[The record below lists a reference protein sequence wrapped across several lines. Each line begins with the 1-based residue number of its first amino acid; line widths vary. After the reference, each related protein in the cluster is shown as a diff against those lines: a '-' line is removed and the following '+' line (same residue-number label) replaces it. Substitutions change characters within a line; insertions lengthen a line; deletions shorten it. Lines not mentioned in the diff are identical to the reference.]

1 MLLRRVIRWVVVVI
15 IALHGLLHLLGAVK
29 GFGWAAVPALTADI
43 GPLLGFAWL
52 CVGLLV
58 LAVAVLLAQGD
69 CPWWV
74 PLSAALLSQVL
85 VVSAWQDARA
95 GTVVN
100 VLLLAVAGHAWAR
113 TGPRSLRADYARHV
127 EAALSAP
134 RHPAFVAEGHVAD
147 LPEPVIRFLR
157 QAGAVDRPAVVGFR
171 ASIHGRIRGGP
182 TKPWMP
188 FIGEQVNVYGADP
201 CRIFFMDATM
211 LGLPVDVLHVFT
223 RGAATMRVRLASV
236 VPIVEGAGPEM
247 DRAETVTVLNDL
259 CLLVPAAL
267 VGAPISWAS
276 TGADTVTATFSLRRQ
291 TVTADLRFDAVG
303 RLVDF
308 VSGDRLRS
316 SADGRTFTRMGWST
330 PVRSEREWDGRR
342 VCGVGEARWHAP
354 EPEGSFTYLEF
365 VVDEWAPIEGEAW
378 ALPDPP
384 SPREPGSS
392 TLG

>member
-1 MLLRRVIRWVVVVI
+1 MLLRRVIRWSVIVI

-29 GFGWAAVPALTADI
+29 GFGWAAVSALTADI

-52 CVGLLV
+52 CAGLLV
-58 LAVAVLLAQGD
+58 LAVAVLLAHGD

-127 EAALSAP
+127 EAALAAP
-134 RHPAFVAEGHVAD
+134 RHQALVAEGHLAA
-147 LPEPVIRFLR
+147 LPEPVTRFLR
-157 QAGAVDRPAVVGFR
+157 RAGTVDRPAVVGFR

-188 FIGEQVNVYGADP
+188 FTGEQVNVYGADP

-211 LGLPVDVLHVFT
+211 LGLPVDVLHVFA
-223 RGAATMRVRLASV
+223 RGAATMRVRLASA

-247 DRAETVTVLNDL
+247 DRAETVTLLNDL

-267 VGAPISWAS
+267 VGAPITWTS
-276 TGADTVTATFSLRRQ
+276 TGADTATATFSLGEQ

-308 VSGDRLRS
+308 VSDDRLRA
-316 SADGRTFTRMGWST
+316 SADGRTSRGCA
-330 PVRSEREWDGRR
+330 GRR
-342 VCGVGEARWHAP
+342 PSAPSASGTVVGYA
-354 EPEGSFTYLEF
+354 
-365 VVDEWAPIEGEAW
+365 AW
-378 ALPDPP
+378 ARRAGTHP
-384 SPREPGSS
+384 SPRGASPTWSS
-392 TLG
+392 PSTSGRPSRARRGWPPRHLHRAVQGRPP